1 MASLSVSLIFINTVR
16 RVRTKVKNERVH
28 IGGLTHTLE
37 KSSWRQKRQTHAR
50 QFTDPI
56 RLKQM
61 YLDLK
66 QTEMSVLGM
75 FIDSVLN
82 LKLRVTLDIQ
92 DQLLPPYLSLKAGT
106 GVFSTPLTVDCKM
119 ADTLLSNLDK
129 LLLQFVFQL
138 EQASYSKEYERQ
150 QIQLY
155 TANILEEKS
164 EICHLHEEINK
175 SEEAILNLCRQN
187 NTNKEN
193 CNIWKPTYVILKKH
207 EEYLQKEL
215 QNYQEAT
222 ERDKKMYQ
230 DYMNQY
236 QEVFRQHQAK
246 YLETTIA
253 QEYYREKKE
262 YEEIQDRV
270 QQYSKLFK
278 QKEAQLI
285 DLHRPGPFQSLS
297 SWAIHI
303 ASLWQNTKETLIHE
317 AILKQQSAQ
326 LVKTAKELEK
336 KINYFKE
343 HLDNVTE
350 DQKHTEQME
359 EDSNVIE
366 EKAKNQERKKG
377 FDESLF
383 KESQHLLNKKEQTY
397 KPLNLPSIFQKLV
410 QSVPTVKPLFQIT
423 DTGNKIEKEENLA
436 GHSTVTSMYFN
447 HMENEN
453 QICNQKCEN
462 SETDIV
468 ETDSSI
474 TNDPKEIPNR
484 LLANQKNTLTKQCFN
499 IENTKARDAD
509 AVSTPGLITPESNML
524 PKTPDS
530 GEMRTP
536 FELFPSESEG
546 LLAKSPAFSFLA
558 GFTSK
563 SQSPGFNF
571 FDFSAFGTDSSL
583 DQSGESC
590 SAGNIN
596 PISPHKD
603 IGDFFGKMDNED
615 SFTFAFPTLPSAQV
629 FQDGKEDFNFPF
641 AFGSSEQSTLK
652 GFQSAS
658 ENRKPFSLF

>member
-1 MASLSVSLIFINTVR
+1 
-16 RVRTKVKNERVH
+16 
-28 IGGLTHTLE
+28 
-37 KSSWRQKRQTHAR
+37 
-50 QFTDPI
+50 
-56 RLKQM
+56 
-61 YLDLK
+61 
-66 QTEMSVLGM
+66 
-75 FIDSVLN
+75 
-82 LKLRVTLDIQ
+82 
-92 DQLLPPYLSLKAGT
+92 
-106 GVFSTPLTVDCKM
+106 M
-119 ADTLLSNLDK
+119 ADSLLSNLDK
-129 LLLQFVFQL
+129 LLLQLVFQL

-155 TANILEEKS
+155 TANILKEKS

-175 SEEAILNLCRQN
+175 SQEAILSLCRQN

-193 CNIWKPTYVILKKH
+193 CNIWKPTYVVLKKH
-207 EEYLQKEL
+207 EEYLRKEL

-222 ERDKKMYQ
+222 EKDKKMYQ
-230 DYMNQY
+230 DYINQY

-262 YEEIQDRV
+262 YEEIQNQV
-270 QQYSKLFK
+270 QQHAKLFK
-278 QKEAQLI
+278 QKEAELI
-285 DLHRPGPFQSLS
+285 ELHRPGPFQSLS
-297 SWAIHI
+297 SWATHI
-303 ASLWQNTKETLIHE
+303 ASLRKNTKETLIHA
-317 AILKQQSAQ
+317 AILKHQSVE

-343 HLDNVTE
+343 HLNNITE
-350 DQKHTEQME
+350 DQQHNEQME
-359 EDSNVIE
+359 EESTVIE
-366 EKAKNQERKKG
+366 EKAKNQETKKG

-383 KESQHLLNKKEQTY
+383 KESQHSLNKKGQTY
-397 KPLNLPSIFQKLV
+397 KSFNLPNIFQKLV

-423 DTGNKIEKEENLA
+423 DKGAEKKEDVA
-436 GHSTVTSMYFN
+436 GHSTVTSIYFN

-453 QICNQKCEN
+453 QICNQKCDI

-474 TNDPKEIPNR
+474 TSDPKETSNR
-484 LLANQKNTLTKQCFN
+484 LLANQKNILTRQCFN
-499 IENTKARDAD
+499 IENTKGKKAYHKQKEKKSMDSAVIAQDRQTEMFTKPGCYASTRDAD
-509 AVSTPGLITPESNML
+509 AVSTPGLITPELNML

-530 GEMRTP
+530 GEMRTQ
-536 FELFPSESEG
+536 FDLFPPESEG

-558 GFTSK
+558 GFSSK

-571 FDFSAFGTDSSL
+571 FDFSAFGAESPL
-583 DQSGESC
+583 NQSGESC
-590 SAGNIN
+590 STGNMN

-615 SFTFAFPTLPSAQV
+615 SFTFAFPTPSSAQG

-652 GFQSAS
+652 GFQSDS
-658 ENRKPFSLF
+658 ENRKSFSLF

>member
-1 MASLSVSLIFINTVR
+1 
-16 RVRTKVKNERVH
+16 
-28 IGGLTHTLE
+28 
-37 KSSWRQKRQTHAR
+37 
-50 QFTDPI
+50 
-56 RLKQM
+56 
-61 YLDLK
+61 
-66 QTEMSVLGM
+66 
-75 FIDSVLN
+75 
-82 LKLRVTLDIQ
+82 
-92 DQLLPPYLSLKAGT
+92 
-106 GVFSTPLTVDCKM
+106 M

-129 LLLQFVFQL
+129 LLLQLVFQL
-138 EQASYSKEYERQ
+138 EQASYSKEYETQ

-155 TANILEEKS
+155 TANILEKKS

-207 EEYLQKEL
+207 EDYLQKEL

-222 ERDKKMYQ
+222 EKDKKMYQ

-253 QEYYREKKE
+253 QEYYHEKKE
-262 YEEIQDRV
+262 CEEIQDRV
-270 QQYSKLFK
+270 QQHSKLFK
-278 QKEAQLI
+278 QKEAELI

-297 SWAIHI
+297 SWATHI
-303 ASLWQNTKETLIHE
+303 ASLWQNTKETLIHA
-317 AILKQQSAQ
+317 AILKQQSSE

-336 KINYFKE
+336 KMNYFKE

-397 KPLNLPSIFQKLV
+397 KPFNLSSIFQKLV

-423 DTGNKIEKEENLA
+423 DRGAEKEEDLA

-453 QICNQKCEN
+453 QVCNQKCDN
-462 SETDIV
+462 SETNIV

-474 TNDPKEIPNR
+474 TNDPKEISNR

-499 IENTKARDAD
+499 FENTKGKKADYKQKEKKSMDSAVISQDRQTEISTKPEYYSSTRDAD
-509 AVSTPGLITPESNML
+509 AVSTPGLITPEPNVL

-530 GEMRTP
+530 VEMRTP
-536 FELFPSESEG
+536 FELFPPENEG

-571 FDFSAFGTDSSL
+571 FDFSAFGTESSL

-596 PISPHKD
+596 PISPHKG
-603 IGDFFGKMDNED
+603 IDFFGKMDNED

-658 ENRKPFSLF
+658 ENRKSFSLF

>member
-1 MASLSVSLIFINTVR
+1 
-16 RVRTKVKNERVH
+16 
-28 IGGLTHTLE
+28 
-37 KSSWRQKRQTHAR
+37 
-50 QFTDPI
+50 
-56 RLKQM
+56 
-61 YLDLK
+61 
-66 QTEMSVLGM
+66 
-75 FIDSVLN
+75 
-82 LKLRVTLDIQ
+82 
-92 DQLLPPYLSLKAGT
+92 
-106 GVFSTPLTVDCKM
+106 M

-129 LLLQFVFQL
+129 LLLQLV
-138 EQASYSKEYERQ
+138 
-150 QIQLY
+150 Y
-155 TANILEEKS
+155 TANILKEKS

-175 SEEAILNLCRQN
+175 SEEAILSLCRQN

-222 ERDKKMYQ
+222 EKDKKMYQ

-262 YEEIQDRV
+262 HEEIQDQV
-270 QQYSKLFK
+270 QQNSKLLK
-278 QKEAQLI
+278 QKEAELI
-285 DLHRPGPFQSLS
+285 DLHKPGPFQSLS
-297 SWAIHI
+297 SWATHI
-303 ASLWQNTKETLIHE
+303 ASLQQNTKETLTH
-317 AILKQQSAQ
+317 AAVLKQQSAE

-336 KINYFKE
+336 KMNYFKE
-343 HLDNVTE
+343 HLGNVTE

-366 EKAKNQERKKG
+366 ERAKNQERKKD

-383 KESQHLLNKKEQTY
+383 KESQHLLNEKEQTF
-397 KPLNLPSIFQKLV
+397 KPFNLPSIFQKLV

-423 DTGNKIEKEENLA
+423 DRGAEKKEDLA
-436 GHSTVTSMYFN
+436 GHSKVTSMYFN
-447 HMENEN
+447 HIENEN
-453 QICNQKCEN
+453 QVCNQKCDN
-462 SETDIV
+462 SETKIV
-468 ETDSSI
+468 ETDPSI
-474 TNDPKEIPNR
+474 TSDPKEISNR
-484 LLANQKNTLTKQCFN
+484 
-499 IENTKARDAD
+499 
-509 AVSTPGLITPESNML
+509 
-524 PKTPDS
+524 
-530 GEMRTP
+530 
-536 FELFPSESEG
+536 FPPESEG
-546 LLAKSPAFSFLA
+546 LLAKSPAFSFLS

-563 SQSPGFNF
+563 TQSPAFHF
-571 FDFSAFGTDSSL
+571 FDFSAFGTESLL

-590 SAGNIN
+590 STGNIN

>member
-1 MASLSVSLIFINTVR
+1 MI
-16 RVRTKVKNERVH
+16 
-28 IGGLTHTLE
+28 
-37 KSSWRQKRQTHAR
+37 
-50 QFTDPI
+50 
-56 RLKQM
+56 
-61 YLDLK
+61 
-66 QTEMSVLGM
+66 LGN
-75 FIDSVLN
+75 DD
-82 LKLRVTLDIQ
+82 VTLDIQ
-92 DQLLPPYLSLKAGT
+92 DQLLFPYLSLKQEHECS
-106 GVFSTPLTVDCKM
+106 VCSYYCKM
-119 ADTLLSNLDK
+119 ADILLSNLDK
-129 LLLQFVFQL
+129 LLLQLVFQL

-155 TANILEEKS
+155 TANILEKKS

-175 SEEAILNLCRQN
+175 SEEAILSLCRQN

-222 ERDKKMYQ
+222 EKDKKMYQ

-270 QQYSKLFK
+270 QQHSKLFK
-278 QKEAQLI
+278 QKEAELI
-285 DLHRPGPFQSLS
+285 DLHKPGPFQSLS
-297 SWAIHI
+297 SWATYI
-303 ASLWQNTKETLIHE
+303 ASLRKNTKETLTHAE
-317 AILKQQSAQ
+317 ILTQQSAE

-336 KINYFKE
+336 KMNYLKE
-343 HLDNVTE
+343 HLGNVTE

-359 EDSNVIE
+359 EDSNMIE
-366 EKAKNQERKKG
+366 EKAKNRERKKD

-383 KESQHLLNKKEQTY
+383 KESQPLLKKKEQTY
-397 KPLNLPSIFQKLV
+397 KPFNLPSIFQKLV
-410 QSVPTVKPLFQIT
+410 QSVPTVKPQFQIT
-423 DTGNKIEKEENLA
+423 DRGAEKKEDLA
-436 GHSTVTSMYFN
+436 GHSAVTSIYFN

-453 QICNQKCEN
+453 QKCDN
-462 SETDIV
+462 SETNIV
-468 ETDSSI
+468 ETDSPI
-474 TNDPKEIPNR
+474 TNDPKEISNR

-499 IENTKARDAD
+499 IENTKGKKADYKQKENKSMDSAAISQDRQTENSTKPGYYSSTRDAD
-509 AVSTPGLITPESNML
+509 TAETPGLITLEPNIL

-536 FELFPSESEG
+536 FELFPPESEG
-546 LLAKSPAFSFLA
+546 LLVKSPAFSFLA
-558 GFTSK
+558 GFASK
-563 SQSPGFNF
+563 SQSPGFNL
-571 FDFSAFGTDSSL
+571 FDFSAFETESSL
-583 DQSGESC
+583 DQLGESC

-596 PISPHKD
+596 PISPHKG
-603 IGDFFGKMDNED
+603 IGDFFGKMDTED
-615 SFTFAFPTLPSAQV
+615 SFTFAFPTVPSTQV

>member
-1 MASLSVSLIFINTVR
+1 
-16 RVRTKVKNERVH
+16 
-28 IGGLTHTLE
+28 
-37 KSSWRQKRQTHAR
+37 
-50 QFTDPI
+50 
-56 RLKQM
+56 
-61 YLDLK
+61 
-66 QTEMSVLGM
+66 
-75 FIDSVLN
+75 
-82 LKLRVTLDIQ
+82 
-92 DQLLPPYLSLKAGT
+92 
-106 GVFSTPLTVDCKM
+106 M

-129 LLLQFVFQL
+129 LLLQLVFQL

-155 TANILEEKS
+155 TANILREKS

-175 SEEAILNLCRQN
+175 SEEAILSLCRQN

-207 EEYLQKEL
+207 EESLQKEL

-222 ERDKKMYQ
+222 EKDKKLYQ
-230 DYMNQY
+230 DSMNQY

-253 QEYYREKKE
+253 REYYREKKE
-262 YEEIQDRV
+262 YEEIQDQV
-270 QQYSKLFK
+270 QQNSKLLK
-278 QKEAQLI
+278 QKEAELI
-285 DLHRPGPFQSLS
+285 DLHKPGPFQSLS
-297 SWAIHI
+297 SWATHI
-303 ASLWQNTKETLIHE
+303 ASLQQNTKETLTH
-317 AILKQQSAQ
+317 AAVLKQQSVE
-326 LVKTAKELEK
+326 LVRTAKELEK
-336 KINYFKE
+336 KMNYFKE
-343 HLDNVTE
+343 HLGNVTK

-366 EKAKNQERKKG
+366 ERAKNQERKKD

-383 KESQHLLNKKEQTY
+383 KESQHLLNEKEHTF

-423 DTGNKIEKEENLA
+423 DRGAEKKEDLA
-436 GHSTVTSMYFN
+436 GHSIVTSMYFN
-447 HMENEN
+447 HVENEN
-453 QICNQKCEN
+453 QKCDN
-462 SETDIV
+462 SETKIV

-474 TNDPKEIPNR
+474 TNDPKEISNR
-484 LLANQKNTLTKQCFN
+484 LLANHKNTLTKQCFN
-499 IENTKARDAD
+499 TENTKGKKTDYKQKENKSMDSEVISQDRQTEIYTKPTGCYSSTRDEDTA
-509 AVSTPGLITPESNML
+509 ATPRLITPEPNIL

-530 GEMRTP
+530 GGMRTP
-536 FELFPSESEG
+536 FELFPPESEG

-563 SQSPGFNF
+563 TQSPAFNF
-571 FDFSAFGTDSSL
+571 FDFSAFGTESSL

-590 SAGNIN
+590 STGNIN